1 MNTEEAKRLVADQKD
16 LIEEKL
22 SQNYVKRDVKDIDR
36 FLRIPNVLAILGV
49 RRSGKS
55 TLSLILM
62 KELKV

>member
-22 SQNYVKRDVKDIDR
+22 SQNYVKRDLKDIDR
-36 FLRIPNVLAILGV
+36 FLRIPNVLVILGV

-62 KELKV
+62 N